1 MQRRATHAY
10 ACDAGRQPHRPA
22 SSPNGPGDRVR
33 WCDGRPHLTSWFFFF
48 GADDCSLAWKG
59 GNPLR
64 AATLCLPLP
73 TWPSSVLLTL
83 PKRKESKL
91 TPRSL
96 SSLVP
101 VRCRSWTLES
111 ATATEPGAARR
122 GAARRGGGHPG
133 PRHPSRPSNE
143 QAIGQAR
150 RLSISSFPC
159 RAGFS
164 LSSQP
169 RLLRYVPALNV
180 RVFLVVVDTASKQA
194 TSSCQ
199 VRKGAGRL
207 ACTRILLAS
216 ASLFI

>member
-122 GAARRGGGHPG
+122 GAARRGAARRRTPRTTAPQQTKQRAGDRAGTQALYLLFSLPCWRLSFQPAAAATLRACAKCTRLSCGCGH
-133 PRHPSRPSNE
+133 SE
-143 QAIGQAR
+143 QA
-150 RLSISSFPC
+150 S
-159 RAGFS
+159 
-164 LSSQP
+164 
-169 RLLRYVPALNV
+169 Y
-180 RVFLVVVDTASKQA
+180 
-194 TSSCQ
+194 
-199 VRKGAGRL
+199 
-207 ACTRILLAS
+207 
-216 ASLFI
+216 